1 MKNTINKIQII
12 KNPIHLL
19 AFGLGLGF
27 MPFMPGTFGTL
38 LGVLIYFLNNYYFIT
53 PEVVLLILTTILGIY
68 ICGKTAKDINHH
80 DHPGI
85 VFDEVVGYLVTMLF
99 ISFSV
104 FNIILGFI
112 LFRIFDIVKPW
123 PISYCDKKLNGGFGI
138 MFDDILAGIFANIVL
153 RMILLYV

>member
-1 MKNTINKIQII
+1 MKNTINKTQII
-12 KNPIHLL
+12 KNLIHLL

-38 LGVLIYFLNNYYFIT
+38 LGVLIYFLNNYYLIT
-53 PEVVLLILTTILGIY
+53 SEIVLLIFTTILGIY
-68 ICGKTAKDINHH
+68 ICGKTAKDIKHH

-85 VFDEVVGYLVTMLF
+85 VFDEVVGYLVTMMF

-104 FNIILGFI
+104 LNMMLGFI

-123 PISYCDKKLNGGFGI
+123 PISYCDKKLSGGFGI
-138 MFDDILAGIFANIVL
+138 MFDDILAGIFANLVL
-153 RMILLYV
+153 RLILLYV